1 MRRITDQGLR
11 VTTGA
16 NEQELFALIDLLA
29 DKDPT
34 VRARLIP
41 HLLKHGDHAI
51 TALVNSNR
59 TGSHA
64 IHIADALT
72 QVRQTNTFAALDK
85 YGQAGSDAPVED
97 GALLI
102 AQLINPD
109 LDPSPVRATLDDL
122 ASSAP
127 TLVHHNDPNTSLAAF
142 AVYMRKTC
150 EFSGNT
156 LNYTDPANSLIDR
169 VLDRRV
175 GLPITLCVIYLAI
188 ASRLDLPLE
197 GIGLPGHFVV
207 RQPGIKDL
215 GYLDPFN
222 QSQPINESSCR
233 EIVERLG
240 FTMGQGDLVASSP
253 QETTARITRNLVMA
267 YRKDSNKA
275 LEHVVLRAHRHLD
288 PTR

>member
-1 MRRITDQGLR
+1 MRRSTDQ
-11 VTTGA
+11 
-16 NEQELFALIDLLA
+16 ELSALIDLLA
-29 DKDPT
+29 DKDLT

-41 HLLKHGDHAI
+41 HLLKHGDRAI
-51 TALVNSNR
+51 EALVSSDR

-85 YGQAGSDAPVED
+85 YGRAGSDATVED

-102 AQLINPD
+102 AQLINPA
-109 LDPSPVRATLDDL
+109 LDSNPVRATLDYL
-122 ASSAP
+122 ALSAP
-127 TLVHHNDPNTSLAAF
+127 ALVHHDDPGKSLAAL
-142 AVYMRKTC
+142 AVYMRETC
-150 EFSGNT
+150 KFSGNT
-156 LNYTDPANSLIDR
+156 INYTDPANSLIDR

-175 GLPITLCVIYLAI
+175 GLPITLCVVYLAI

-197 GIGLPGHFVV
+197 GVGLPGHFVV
-207 RQPGIKDL
+207 RQPSIKGM

-222 QSQPINESSCR
+222 QGQPISESSCR
-233 EIVERLG
+233 EIVARLG

-253 QETTARITRNLVMA
+253 QETTARIARNLVMA

-275 LEHVVLRAHRHLD
+275 LERVVLRAHHHLH
-288 PTR
+288 PPR